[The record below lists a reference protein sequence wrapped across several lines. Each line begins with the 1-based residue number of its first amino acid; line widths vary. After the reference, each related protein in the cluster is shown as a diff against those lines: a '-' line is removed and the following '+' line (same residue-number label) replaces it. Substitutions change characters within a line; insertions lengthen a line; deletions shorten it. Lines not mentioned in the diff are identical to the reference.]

1 MLSINSLTKKRESKE
16 VEEEEEEA
24 SQQHLTTQP
33 NTLTVKM
40 DDGLINK

>member
-16 VEEEEEEA
+16 VEEEEEA